1 MCPSRLLQTL
11 IWLLLGQS
19 TNSKFWLSIFARVE
33 ISVED
38 RVAGTLQIRELA
50 RIKNETSNKKW
61 MNITTRHT
69 FYLFPIVEVSRLR
82 CSKHW
87 KT

>member
-19 TNSKFWLSIFARVE
+19 TNKFKILAFNFCQRVE

-50 RIKNETSNKKW
+50 R
-61 MNITTRHT
+61 
-69 FYLFPIVEVSRLR
+69 
-82 CSKHW
+82 SKMKHQIISGC
-87 KT
+87 T